1 MSAARGAHSARSGL
15 WPTYATSPWL
25 SRALLL
31 LCVCLSLVVGAC
43 SAGSNLRAY
52 RDPSGAFAFAYPNG
66 MVAVNLGPGKGPVV
80 LLRDLVYETE
90 NVSLMIAPFDKGETI
105 ADLGSPDE
113 VGQLVAEKIIA
124 PEGSGRSAKLLAAEA
139 FERQGHP
146 YYLLVV
152 DENLRHRTA
161 AVGPLGHFRPCC
173 LVSIDGVLDILHAFA
188 IQQLLSPDAKGTKTP
203 GVNLNS
209 HRKTTNAFT

>member
-31 LCVCLSLVVGAC
+31 LCVCLSLVVCAC
-43 SAGSNLRAY
+43 SAGSSLRAY

-139 FERQGHP
+139 FERQEHP
-146 YYLLVV
+146 YYLLEYQT
-152 DENLRHRTA
+152 DMGSQLRHEVVTVTVRHHRLYTLTA
-161 AVGPLGHFRPCC
+161 STQESRWPQVQAAFRNVGRSLN
-173 LVSIDGVLDILHAFA
+173 VS
-188 IQQLLSPDAKGTKTP
+188 
-203 GVNLNS
+203 
-209 HRKTTNAFT
+209 

>member
-1 MSAARGAHSARSGL
+1 MSAARGGHSARSGL
-15 WPTYATSPWL
+15 WPNSATSPWL

-139 FERQGHP
+139 FERQEHP
-146 YYLLVV
+146 YYLLEYQT
-152 DENLRHRTA
+152 DMGSQLRHEVVTVTVRHHRLYTLTA
-161 AVGPLGHFRPCC
+161 STQESRWPQVQAAFRNVGRSLN
-173 LVSIDGVLDILHAFA
+173 VS
-188 IQQLLSPDAKGTKTP
+188 
-203 GVNLNS
+203 
-209 HRKTTNAFT
+209 

>member
-1 MSAARGAHSARSGL
+1 MSAARGGHSARSGL
-15 WPTYATSPWL
+15 WPTSATSPWL

-139 FERQGHP
+139 FERQEHP
-146 YYLLVV
+146 YYLLEYQT
-152 DENLRHRTA
+152 DMGSQLRHEVVTVTVRHHRLYTLTA
-161 AVGPLGHFRPCC
+161 STQESRWPQVQAAFRNVGRSLN
-173 LVSIDGVLDILHAFA
+173 VS
-188 IQQLLSPDAKGTKTP
+188 
-203 GVNLNS
+203 
-209 HRKTTNAFT
+209 

>member
-15 WPTYATSPWL
+15 WPTSATSPWL

-139 FERQGHP
+139 FERQEHP
-146 YYLLVV
+146 YYLLEYQT
-152 DENLRHRTA
+152 DMGSQLRHEVVTVTVRHHRLYTLTA
-161 AVGPLGHFRPCC
+161 STQESRWPQVQAAFRNVGRSLN
-173 LVSIDGVLDILHAFA
+173 VS
-188 IQQLLSPDAKGTKTP
+188 
-203 GVNLNS
+203 
-209 HRKTTNAFT
+209 

>member
-1 MSAARGAHSARSGL
+1 MSAARGGHSARSGL
-15 WPTYATSPWL
+15 WPTSATSPWL

-105 ADLGSPDE
+105 ADLGSPAE

-139 FERQGHP
+139 FERQEHP
-146 YYLLVV
+146 YYLLEYQT
-152 DENLRHRTA
+152 DMGSQLRHEVVTVTVRHHRLYTLTA
-161 AVGPLGHFRPCC
+161 STQESRWPQVQAAFRNVGRSLN
-173 LVSIDGVLDILHAFA
+173 VS
-188 IQQLLSPDAKGTKTP
+188 
-203 GVNLNS
+203 
-209 HRKTTNAFT
+209 

>member
-1 MSAARGAHSARSGL
+1 MSAARGGHSARSGL

-105 ADLGSPDE
+105 ADLGSPAE

-139 FERQGHP
+139 FERQEHP
-146 YYLLVV
+146 YYLLEYQT
-152 DENLRHRTA
+152 DMGSQLRHEVVTVTVRHHRLYTLTA
-161 AVGPLGHFRPCC
+161 STQESRWPQVQAAFRNVGRSLN
-173 LVSIDGVLDILHAFA
+173 VS
-188 IQQLLSPDAKGTKTP
+188 
-203 GVNLNS
+203 
-209 HRKTTNAFT
+209 

>member
-124 PEGSGRSAKLLAAEA
+124 PEGSGRSAKLLSAEA
-139 FERQGHP
+139 FERQEHP
-146 YYLLVV
+146 YYLLEYQT
-152 DENLRHRTA
+152 DMGSQLRHEVVTVTVRHHRLYTLTA
-161 AVGPLGHFRPCC
+161 STQESRWPQVQAAFRNVGRSLN
-173 LVSIDGVLDILHAFA
+173 VS
-188 IQQLLSPDAKGTKTP
+188 
-203 GVNLNS
+203 
-209 HRKTTNAFT
+209 

>member
-1 MSAARGAHSARSGL
+1 MSAARGGHSARLGPR
-15 WPTYATSPWL
+15 PTSATSLWL

-31 LCVCLSLVVGAC
+31 LCACLSLVVCAC

-105 ADLGSPDE
+105 ADLGSPAE

-139 FERQGHP
+139 FERQEHP
-146 YYLLVV
+146 YYLLEYQT
-152 DENLRHRTA
+152 DMGSQLRHEVVTVTVRHHRLYTLTA
-161 AVGPLGHFRPCC
+161 STQESRWPQVQAAFRNVGRSLN
-173 LVSIDGVLDILHAFA
+173 VS
-188 IQQLLSPDAKGTKTP
+188 
-203 GVNLNS
+203 
-209 HRKTTNAFT
+209 

>member
-15 WPTYATSPWL
+15 WPTYATSLWL

-105 ADLGSPDE
+105 ADLGSPAE

-139 FERQGHP
+139 FERQEHP
-146 YYLLVV
+146 YYLLEYQT
-152 DENLRHRTA
+152 DIGSQLRHEVVTVTVRHHRLYTLTA
-161 AVGPLGHFRPCC
+161 STQESRWPQVQAAFRNVGRSLN
-173 LVSIDGVLDILHAFA
+173 VS
-188 IQQLLSPDAKGTKTP
+188 
-203 GVNLNS
+203 
-209 HRKTTNAFT
+209 

>member
-15 WPTYATSPWL
+15 WPTYATSLWL

-105 ADLGSPDE
+105 ADLGSPAE

-139 FERQGHP
+139 FERQEHP
-146 YYLLVV
+146 YYLLEYQT
-152 DENLRHRTA
+152 DMGSQLRHEVVTVTVRHHRLYTLTA
-161 AVGPLGHFRPCC
+161 STQESRWPQVQAAFRNVGRSLN
-173 LVSIDGVLDILHAFA
+173 VS
-188 IQQLLSPDAKGTKTP
+188 
-203 GVNLNS
+203 
-209 HRKTTNAFT
+209 

>member
-15 WPTYATSPWL
+15 WPTYATSLWL

-139 FERQGHP
+139 FERQEHP
-146 YYLLVV
+146 YYLLEYQT
-152 DENLRHRTA
+152 DMGSQLRHEVVTVTVRHHRLYTLTA
-161 AVGPLGHFRPCC
+161 STQESRWPQVQAAFRNVGRSLN
-173 LVSIDGVLDILHAFA
+173 VS
-188 IQQLLSPDAKGTKTP
+188 
-203 GVNLNS
+203 
-209 HRKTTNAFT
+209 

>member
-146 YYLLVV
+146 YYLLEYQT
-152 DENLRHRTA
+152 DMGSQLRHEVVTVTVRHHRLYTLTA
-161 AVGPLGHFRPCC
+161 STQESRWPQVQAAFRNVGRSLN
-173 LVSIDGVLDILHAFA
+173 VS
-188 IQQLLSPDAKGTKTP
+188 
-203 GVNLNS
+203 
-209 HRKTTNAFT
+209 

>member
-15 WPTYATSPWL
+15 WPTSATSPWL

-124 PEGSGRSAKLLAAEA
+124 PEGSGRSAKLLSAEA
-139 FERQGHP
+139 FERQEHP
-146 YYLLVV
+146 YYLLEYQT
-152 DENLRHRTA
+152 DMGSQLRHEVVTVTVRHHRLYTLTA
-161 AVGPLGHFRPCC
+161 STQESRWPQVQAAFRNVGRSLN
-173 LVSIDGVLDILHAFA
+173 VS
-188 IQQLLSPDAKGTKTP
+188 
-203 GVNLNS
+203 
-209 HRKTTNAFT
+209 

>member
-1 MSAARGAHSARSGL
+1 
-15 WPTYATSPWL
+15 
-25 SRALLL
+25 LL

-105 ADLGSPDE
+105 ADLGSPAE

-139 FERQGHP
+139 FERQEHP
-146 YYLLVV
+146 YYLLEYQT
-152 DENLRHRTA
+152 DMGSQLRHEVVTVTVRHHRLYTLTA
-161 AVGPLGHFRPCC
+161 STQESRWPQVQAAFRNVGRSLN
-173 LVSIDGVLDILHAFA
+173 VS
-188 IQQLLSPDAKGTKTP
+188 
-203 GVNLNS
+203 
-209 HRKTTNAFT
+209 

>member
-15 WPTYATSPWL
+15 WPTSATSPWL

-52 RDPSGAFAFAYPNG
+52 RDPSGAFAFAYPTG

-139 FERQGHP
+139 FERQEHP
-146 YYLLVV
+146 YYLLEYQT
-152 DENLRHRTA
+152 DMGSQLRHEVVTVTVRHHRLYTLTA
-161 AVGPLGHFRPCC
+161 STQESRWPQVQAAFRNVGRSLN
-173 LVSIDGVLDILHAFA
+173 VS
-188 IQQLLSPDAKGTKTP
+188 
-203 GVNLNS
+203 
-209 HRKTTNAFT
+209 

>member
-15 WPTYATSPWL
+15 WPNSATSPWL

-139 FERQGHP
+139 FERQEHP
-146 YYLLVV
+146 YYLLEYQT
-152 DENLRHRTA
+152 DMGSQLRHEVVTVTVRHHRLYTLTA
-161 AVGPLGHFRPCC
+161 STQESRWPQVQAAFRNVGRSLN
-173 LVSIDGVLDILHAFA
+173 VS
-188 IQQLLSPDAKGTKTP
+188 
-203 GVNLNS
+203 
-209 HRKTTNAFT
+209 

>member
-1 MSAARGAHSARSGL
+1 MSAARGGHSARSGL

-124 PEGSGRSAKLLAAEA
+124 PEGSGRSAKLLSAEA
-139 FERQGHP
+139 FERQEHP
-146 YYLLVV
+146 YYLLEYQT
-152 DENLRHRTA
+152 DMGSQLRHEVVTVTVRHHRLYTLTA
-161 AVGPLGHFRPCC
+161 STQESRWPQVQAAFRNVGRSLN
-173 LVSIDGVLDILHAFA
+173 VS
-188 IQQLLSPDAKGTKTP
+188 
-203 GVNLNS
+203 
-209 HRKTTNAFT
+209 

>member
-1 MSAARGAHSARSGL
+1 M
-15 WPTYATSPWL
+15 
-25 SRALLL
+25 L
-31 LCVCLSLVVGAC
+31 LCVCLSLVVCAC

-105 ADLGSPDE
+105 ADLGSPAE

-139 FERQGHP
+139 FERQEHP
-146 YYLLVV
+146 YYLLEYQT
-152 DENLRHRTA
+152 DMGSQLRHEVVTVTVRHHRLYTLTA
-161 AVGPLGHFRPCC
+161 STQESRWPQVQAAFRNVGRSLN
-173 LVSIDGVLDILHAFA
+173 VS
-188 IQQLLSPDAKGTKTP
+188 
-203 GVNLNS
+203 
-209 HRKTTNAFT
+209 